1 MADPR
6 EDAYLVA
13 ALLSELERVLHPLP
27 RGQRG
32 EVRPETMLPP
42 PLPPPTAP
50 ASSRGGQPSGTAG
63 GGVAFAAPT
72 PRLPGEDV
80 PRAGLSR
87 FPLPAAAPPTGA
99 RFDEGPAP
107 QAAGEPAWPA
117 AVARAGQGQDV
128 AESGRAAT
136 GETPA
141 KPERGEAS
149 VHAKD
154 FPGLAESPRP
164 SGRAEQP
171 GPTATAQTEGAEG
184 PSATPAGARPPGA
197 AQPAPPAIRPLAAPA
212 RPPVPGPPGSLDIL
226 ISQAPEAGEKPPARP
241 PRLPLPPSPFRA
253 PDGAKA
259 LTPQALAG
267 TPAAG
272 QEPATAPPM
281 TAAPAAGRA
290 LPSIPVAAE
299 VLPFRSQ
306 RPHASPKDAELGRG
320 GRQAPASAE
329 ADWRFGDQ
337 SPGSEAPFQPDGSEP
352 ERTFDDPAA
361 SARQDRLAEGQATA
375 VPPAGPSGETEASEF
390 GEALLEPAETALP
403 PPARRQP
410 GGRLALRLTAAEA
423 LRLDR
428 RVKGAYLDRALLR
441 CQ

>member
-6 EDAYLVA
+6 EDAYVVA

-32 EVRPETMLPP
+32 EVRPEIMLPP
-42 PLPPPTAP
+42 PLPPPPAP
-50 ASSRGGQPSGTAG
+50 ASSRGGQPGGTAG

-99 RFDEGPAP
+99 GFDEGPAG
-107 QAAGEPAWPA
+107 A
-117 AVARAGQGQDV
+117 ARAGRVQDV
-128 AESGRAAT
+128 AESGRAAA

-141 KPERGEAS
+141 TSERGEAS

-164 SGRAEQP
+164 SGRAEQS
-171 GPTATAQTEGAEG
+171 GTTATGQAEG
-184 PSATPAGARPPGA
+184 STQPGA
-197 AQPAPPAIRPLAAPA
+197 AQPASPAVGALAAPVPGPSFPG
-212 RPPVPGPPGSLDIL
+212 PPVPGPPASLDVL
-226 ISQAPEAGEKPPARP
+226 VSEAPEAGEKPPARP
-241 PRLPLPPSPFRA
+241 PRLPLPPSQFRA

-259 LTPQALAG
+259 LTPPARAG

-272 QEPATAPPM
+272 QEPATAPPVS
-281 TAAPAAGRA
+281 AAPADGRA
-290 LPSIPVAAE
+290 LPFIPVAAA
-299 VLPFRSQ
+299 VLPLESQ
-306 RPHASPKDAELGRG
+306 RPPASPKDAPLGRG

-329 ADWRFGDQ
+329 
-337 SPGSEAPFQPDGSEP
+337 PG
-352 ERTFDDPAA
+352 RTFDEPAA
-361 SARQDRLAEGQATA
+361 AARQDRLADGQATA
-375 VPPAGPSGETEASEF
+375 VSPAGPSAETEESEF

-410 GGRLALRLTAAEA
+410 SGRLALRLTAAEA

-441 CQ
+441 CL